1 MTTFILRFDQASIPD
16 WASQFNPE
24 EDAAVENEIVPQVR
38 RRGYLTKEELLSL
51 CRWKS
56 PRARKYV
63 EDNDEDFIK
72 VVTQIALSTPN
83 QQLRIRGLTLIHG
96 VNWPTASVILHFCH
110 VEPYPILDFRTLWS
124 LGAAVPEQYD
134 FNFWHAYTQHCRALA
149 TQAGVSI
156 RTLDRAL
163 WQYAKRHQG
172 SWKEESAKDV

>member
-1 MTTFILRFDQASIPD
+1 MNTFALRFDHALIPY
-16 WASQFNPE
+16 WATQFNSE
-24 EDAAVENEIVPQVR
+24 EDATVENEIVPQLR
-38 RRGYLTKEELLSL
+38 SRGYLTKEELLSL

-72 VVTQIALSTPN
+72 VVTQVALSTPN
-83 QQLRIRGLTLIHG
+83 EQLRIQILTLLHG

-110 VEPYPILDFRTLWS
+110 TESYPILDFRTLWS

-134 FNFWHAYTQHCRALA
+134 FNFWQAYTQHCRALA
-149 TQAGVSI
+149 AQAGVSI

-163 WQYAKRHQG
+163 WQYAKHHQG
-172 SWKEESAKDV
+172 GWKEEIAKAA